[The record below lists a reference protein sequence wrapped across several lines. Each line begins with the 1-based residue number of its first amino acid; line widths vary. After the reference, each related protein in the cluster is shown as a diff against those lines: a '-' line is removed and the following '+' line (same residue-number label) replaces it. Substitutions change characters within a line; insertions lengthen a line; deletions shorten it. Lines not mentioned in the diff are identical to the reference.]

1 MLQTAGMVDT
11 RRLTTLF
18 SAIGRGDWDETAST
32 ALEIVDSVDA
42 RGNRKA
48 ARTLRGA
55 LNGVAHQPSV
65 RESSTSESSSLSQ
78 ILVRCPAGPPLVE
91 LVHGGETKQ
100 LLADVR
106 DEWAAQDAL
115 AAAGLQMRRRL
126 LFHGPPGCGKTV
138 TAAALAAELGIPAYV
153 VRFHALIGSFLGQT
167 AVHLREV
174 FQFAAQR
181 RCVLLLDEIDV
192 LGKQR
197 GNQMD
202 VGELDR
208 IVVALM
214 QELDLAKIRGLIIG
228 ATNLPQ
234 HLDLALWRRFE
245 LHLEFPMPTAEELVA
260 YGKRL
265 AKAQGVPFSATLRK
279 RLAGAGDFAA
289 AERSILNEA
298 RRRVI
303 QFQKDNGKGKGNA
316 Q

>member
-1 MLQTAGMVDT
+1 MVDT

-18 SAIGRGDWDETAST
+18 SAIGRGDWEETASS
-32 ALEIVDSVDA
+32 ALEIVDTVDA
-42 RGNRKA
+42 KGNRKA
-48 ARTLRGA
+48 AQTLRGA
-55 LNGVAHQPSV
+55 LNGLVHHPAGRPAHPAPQSA
-65 RESSTSESSSLSQ
+65 LSQ
-78 ILVRCPAGPPLVE
+78 ILIRCPVGVPLTE
-91 LVHGGETKQ
+91 LFLRPETSE
-100 LLADVR
+100 LLTAIQ

-115 AAAGLQMRRRL
+115 AAAGLPMRRRL

-138 TAAALAAELGIPAYV
+138 TAAALGAVLGVPAYV

-181 RCVLLLDEIDV
+181 RCILVLDEIDV

-214 QELDLAKIRGLIIG
+214 QELDLAKIRGLVIG
-228 ATNLPQ
+228 ATNLPA
-234 HLDLALWRRFE
+234 HLDTALWRRFD
-245 LHLEFPMPTAEELVA
+245 LHLEFPAPTAAELLA

-265 AKAQGVPFSATLRK
+265 AKKHGLSLSPAVRK

-289 AERSILNEA
+289 AERCILEEA
-298 RRRVI
+298 RRRII
-303 QFQKDNGKGKGNA
+303 QLHKDKDNAG
-316 Q
+316 

>member
-1 MLQTAGMVDT
+1 MVDT

-18 SAIGRGDWDETAST
+18 SAIGRGDWEETAST
-32 ALEIVDSVDA
+32 ALDIVETVDA
-42 RGNRKA
+42 KGNRKA

-55 LNGVAHQPSV
+55 LNGLAHHTAGTVGSPVAQ
-65 RESSTSESSSLSQ
+65 TSLSQ
-78 ILVRCPAGPPLVE
+78 ILTRCPAGPALRE
-91 LVHGGETKQ
+91 LSLQPQATVFLSEIQ
-100 LLADVR
+100 
-106 DEWAAQDAL
+106 DEWAAQQAL
-115 AAAGLQMRRRL
+115 ADAGLPMRRRL

-138 TAAALAAELGIPAYV
+138 TATALATAIGIPAYV

-174 FQFAAQR
+174 FQFASQR
-181 RCVLLLDEIDV
+181 RCVLILDEIDV

-214 QELDLAKIRGLIIG
+214 QELDLANIRGLVIG
-228 ATNLPQ
+228 ATNLPT
-234 HLDLALWRRFE
+234 HLDHALWRRFDR
-245 LHLEFPMPTAEELVA
+245 HLEFPAPAPNELIE

-265 AKAQGVPFSATLRK
+265 AKSHKFTISPSVRK
-279 RLAGAGDFAA
+279 QLAAAGDFAA
-289 AERSILNEA
+289 AEKCILDEA

-303 QFQKDNGKGKGNA
+303 QTHKNQVHAG
-316 Q
+316 

>member
-1 MLQTAGMVDT
+1 MVDT

-18 SAIGRGDWDETAST
+18 SAIGRGDWEETAST
-32 ALEIVDSVDA
+32 ALEIVESVDA
-42 RGNRKA
+42 KGNRKA

-55 LNGVAHQPSV
+55 LNGVAHQPNGSTTNPV
-65 RESSTSESSSLSQ
+65 ESALLSQ
-78 ILVRCPAGPPLVE
+78 ILVRCPAGPSLNE
-91 LVHGGETKQ
+91 LFHQAETKR

-106 DEWAAQDAL
+106 DEWAAQDVL
-115 AAAGLQMRRRL
+115 AAGGLPMRRRL

-138 TAAALAAELGIPAYV
+138 TAAALAAQLGIPAYV

-228 ATNLPQ
+228 ATNLPA
-234 HLDLALWRRFE
+234 HLDLALWRRFD
-245 LHLEFPMPTAEELVA
+245 LHLEFPVPSAEELVV

-265 AKAQGVPFSATLRK
+265 AKAQGVPFSAALRK

-289 AERSILNEA
+289 AERCILNEA
-298 RRRVI
+298 RRRII
-303 QFQKDNGKGKGNA
+303 QVHKDNGKGNA
-316 Q
+316 H